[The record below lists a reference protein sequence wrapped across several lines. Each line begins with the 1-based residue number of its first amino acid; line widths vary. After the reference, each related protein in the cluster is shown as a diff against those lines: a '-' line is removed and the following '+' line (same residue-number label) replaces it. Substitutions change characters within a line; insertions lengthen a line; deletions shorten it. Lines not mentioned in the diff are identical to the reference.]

1 MNAKVG
7 SREASLMKFR
17 TEYRSTMRNGKAAFE
32 QAEERKLHQKGDE
45 MKKLIVME
53 SQDGDFR
60 LTDNS
65 FCHSDETDLLMYAEF
80 ASDGTTSQVALKKLA
95 R

>member
-45 MKKLIVME
+45 MKKLIVM
-53 SQDGDFR
+53 
-60 LTDNS
+60 
-65 FCHSDETDLLMYAEF
+65 
-80 ASDGTTSQVALKKLA
+80 TTMMAAVCRGANLGVRKTNRRRTALPGRGRWEGNGGPRILVP
-95 R
+95 